1 MANFQKWYETQLEK
15 GVKNVNTPLRDITQV
30 QFKEFLIKYPRLYP
44 IQSGDIS
51 YSTFYAINR
60 QMNSYIAKL
69 DITKLLPL
77 VKVFNQTEEVLKQ
90 LAEQEEN
97 YKMLMLSAMKTML
110 SDNKSSQTSSK

>member
-1 MANFQKWYETQLEK
+1 MANFQEWYKAQLEK
-15 GVKNVNTPLRDITQV
+15 GTRNVNTPLKDITQV

-51 YSTFYAINR
+51 YSTFYAINN
-60 QMNSYIAKL
+60 QMNNYIAKL
-69 DITKLLPL
+69 DVIKLLPL
-77 VKVFNQTEEVLKQ
+77 VKIFNQTEEVLKQ

-110 SDNKSSQTSSK
+110 SDNKS